1 MTALCQEVFARLA
14 ADFMSFYTGRV
25 IFAIVM
31 AKKKTYE
38 ELVRDQSGTLVEQIV
53 TAVVKQK
60 SVDVSFEEEDDQQW
74 AIVKLYK
81 EAEDQEMA
89 IRLQTGDKWIL
100 QFGYYDEDD
109 EFIELL
115 QPLAPV
121 EIDRIPQAL
130 QKVMRKVLAGEEGL
144 RVPGGL
150 LGR

>member
-1 MTALCQEVFARLA
+1 LT
-14 ADFMSFYTGRV
+14 ADFMLFYTGRV
-25 IFAIVM
+25 IFATVM

-74 AIVKLYK
+74 AIVKVYK
-81 EAEDQEMA
+81 EKEDQEMG

-100 QFGYYDEDD
+100 QFGYYDEED

-115 QPLAPV
+115 QPLAPAD
-121 EIDRIPQAL
+121 IDRIPQAL
-130 QKVMRKVLAGEEGL
+130 QKVMRKVLVSEEGL

>member
-1 MTALCQEVFARLA
+1 ML
-14 ADFMSFYTGRV
+14 FYTGRV
-25 IFAIVM
+25 IFATVM

-60 SVDVSFEEEDDQQW
+60 SVDVFFEEEDDQQW
-74 AIVKLYK
+74 AIVRVYK
-81 EAEDQEMA
+81 EKEDQEMG

-100 QFGYYDEDD
+100 QFGYYDEED

-115 QPLAPV
+115 QPLAPAD
-121 EIDRIPQAL
+121 IDRIPQAL
-130 QKVMRKVLAGEEGL
+130 QKVMRKVLVSEEGL
-144 RVPGGL
+144 RVPGAL